1 MVRKEEKNPPAIS
14 LLHKCLLEI
23 TLYFQKCV
31 IWAEIKEGTSLVL
44 KKKLKITEIRLLV
57 LPEISF

>member
-44 KKKLKITEIRLLV
+44 KKKTENNWN
-57 LPEISF
+57 